1 MASTI
6 NSDNGV
12 VSGSVGLK
20 YASDNSGVLALQTNG
35 NTAVTITSAN
45 NVGIG
50 TTSPDSL
57 LHVVNP
63 LSASIRVGYSG
74 GSTNYY
80 DASVHTFRANTG
92 SPSVFVANQY
102 GIGLGTTTPSS
113 GMGIAFPAT
122 QVASTD
128 ANTLDDYEEGT
139 WTPSIGT
146 GSTQPT
152 FTYTAR
158 GGTYVKIGRQVIA
171 WFYAIVSV
179 SSAGSAQAC
188 LFPSSLPFVP
198 RSDSKANSADYP
210 TRGGFVTSNPQSLNN
225 QTLFF
230 NNANPALA
238 DAIYFT
244 TVTGGSTTSGLASGC
259 YAGYMIYEAD

>member
-63 LSASIRVGYSG
+63 VNASIRVGYSG

-139 WTPSIGT
+139 WTP
-146 GSTQPT
+146 T
-152 FTYTAR
+152 FA
-158 GGTYVKIGRQVIA
+158 
-171 WFYAIVSV
+171 F
-179 SSAGSAQAC
+179 
-188 LFPSSLPFVP
+188 
-198 RSDSKANSADYP
+198 
-210 TRGGFVTSNPQSLNN
+210 
-225 QTLFF
+225 
-230 NNANPALA
+230 
-238 DAIYFT
+238 
-244 TVTGGSTTSGLASGC
+244 TGGSTGLTYNYQNASYIKIGRMVCLTGYLAFNNKGTSTGTLLVGNFPFSAVSTSNFWQGVAIGYYSGFASVTGGVVLEIPPSGTYGTMMYNGSTAITNSNASNGAGIEFAFC
-259 YAGYMIYEAD
+259 YVTGS